1 MIASILFFSS
11 VFLSPGA
18 EPSPKYVLKSTDSQ
32 RIEAVLTYE
41 IKMPKLTAQEW
52 IIYVAKAPELPGQ
65 THVSTA
71 LEPEGKASFELS
83 PEHRPVMMAKVTGQ
97 NGRKNELPIRVKY
110 QATLCSPELVSL
122 KRGHASP
129 AVEPLSEPSRQ
140 LTLRLGCDFCWYED
154 PFQHRVRP

>member
-83 PEHRPVMMAKVTGQ
+83 PEHRPVMRAKVTGQ
-97 NGRKNELPIRVKY
+97 NGRKNELTIRVKY
-110 QATLCSPELVSL
+110 QAKLCSRELLPL
-122 KRGHASP
+122 KRGQAAP
-129 AVEPLSEPSRQ
+129 AVEPLSETPRQATLQLSRELVWKEEQ
-140 LTLRLGCDFCWYED
+140 V
-154 PFQHRVRP
+154 QHRRR